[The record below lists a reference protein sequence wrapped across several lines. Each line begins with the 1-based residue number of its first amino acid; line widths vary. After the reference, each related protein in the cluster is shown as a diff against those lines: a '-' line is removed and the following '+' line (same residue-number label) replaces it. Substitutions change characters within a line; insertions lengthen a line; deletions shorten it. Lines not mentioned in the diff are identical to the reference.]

1 MSYGYGSRRRRR
13 DNPIFFPN
21 QTTNNEEAFG
31 IEWGYD
37 KRNDD
42 YGSTEIVEEQEEVD
56 VNEIEEEGVFI
67 DGVRIRTDRIQAIS
81 NKPKLVRYTTYL
93 EEPILSVLKI
103 LKKNNKVCVSTIIN
117 ESIKN
122 YLKENYN

>member
-1 MSYGYGSRRRRR
+1 MSYGYGSRRKRR

-21 QTTNNEEAFG
+21 QTIESDEVYG

-37 KRNDD
+37 ERNHAEIQEGEEEIE
-42 YGSTEIVEEQEEVD
+42 GSE
-56 VNEIEEEGVFI
+56 EEEGIFI
-67 DGVRIRTDRIQAIS
+67 DGVRIRTDRIHTTS

-93 EEPILSVLKI
+93 EEPILNVLKI

-117 ESIKN
+117 KAIKE
-122 YLKENYN
+122 YLKES